1 MLERHHGFPIRELVS
16 RKEKLN
22 FYAWIGYGKT
32 YLHTNHHYLFFTLL
46 SFKKSKC
53 ALDNSKINKQTNPSP
68 GKLTTHIAIM
78 RLLRY
83 FHFFLLHRK
92 AYLLIFAKKAV
103 CSATKWSTY
112 FFIFRANRNL
122 QMCIKINIDKDRSL
136 DKCEFIKCM

>member
-1 MLERHHGFPIRELVS
+1 MRPKSQSQINTVRAPLLPAVCI
-16 RKEKLN
+16 
-22 FYAWIGYGKT
+22 
-32 YLHTNHHYLFFTLL
+32 FFTHFLKFSRAVSNQEVVMMARVRYL
-46 SFKKSKC
+46 I
-53 ALDNSKINKQTNPSP
+53 LYPSP
-68 GKLTTHIAIM
+68 EKQKTHFAIM

-136 DKCEFIKCM
+136 DKCDFIKCMYFMSTYFLCL